1 MTDKVVV
8 GSEEDDLVYKVDQ
21 TSSVVDQI
29 STLVENV
36 CAGMPAKG
44 IVKRIDQLKDTD
56 KFIDV
61 DIIGGISDRDEV
73 FIIIWKK
80 ILGAFSDL
88 EKTVLISKFFYD
100 KDRTFRIV
108 VDRQINVAKSAWDDL
123 DGIWD
128 IMSGTGDDSLKV
140 AVVFP
145 ASEVDI
151 NENGNSVLYR
161 RVK

>member
-36 CAGMPAKG
+36 CAGMPTKG